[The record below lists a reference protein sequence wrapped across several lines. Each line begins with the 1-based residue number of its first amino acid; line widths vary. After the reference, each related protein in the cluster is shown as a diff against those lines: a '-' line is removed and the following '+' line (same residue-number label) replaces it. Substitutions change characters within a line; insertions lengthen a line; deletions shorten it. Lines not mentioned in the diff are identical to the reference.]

1 MGALCHTPTPRA
13 PQRPIPPPGPGS
25 PAGLAPA
32 RTPPGPRSCGRRRQP
47 GGGGHSLEEGGQ
59 RVGGARRA
67 GGVGGGRWGVWGAVG
82 SHHAAPPCPHSA
94 PLSAPCAALG
104 GSNTPQSPTGPPL
117 ASPLWTAPPSPLSP
131 LPPTAPITP
140 HCPLT
145 AAPRHE
151 ALQPDLPLH
160 VHLQGRPLRG
170 VMWGHRGSR
179 GVTWGP
185 TMPPAPSPLTLAAM
199 TTVRRSTTSTKSSL
213 RAGCGQRGV
222 GLVRGFYGVIVGVPV
237 GFL

>member
-1 MGALCHTPTPRA
+1 MGALCRTPTPRA

-32 RTPPGPRSCGRRRQP
+32 QTPPGPRSCGRRRQP

-117 ASPLWTAPPSPLSP
+117 ASPLWTAPLPHYPHCPP
-131 LPPTAPITP
+131 LPPLPPIVP
-140 HCPLT
+140 SP
-145 AAPRHE
+145 
-151 ALQPDLPLH
+151 QPPGMKLFSRISPCTSTF
-160 VHLQGRPLRG
+160 RG
-170 VMWGHRGSR
+170 V
-179 GVTWGP
+179 P
-185 TMPPAPSPLTLAAM
+185 
-199 TTVRRSTTSTKSSL
+199 
-213 RAGCGQRGV
+213 CV
-222 GLVRGFYGVIVGVPV
+222 G
-237 GFL
+237 